1 MWDFLFGALVM
12 MIGVVIGA
20 VIGQNKSSAGV
31 ATIQDLREFKETAD
45 TGSKV
50 WQVFEELGLD
60 RKEISDALISFQKAG
75 VLFVEKV

>member
-45 TGSKV
+45 TGNKV